1 MANKKEEIEDKNIKD
16 EKGKALKGKEVKGKD
31 NPKKL
36 SKEDKKEI
44 KKAMKK
50 VERAENLNDIYKT
63 YKYKK
68 DWKYL
73 EKHLQQ
79 WKGDPYEFI
88 DNYYKSPDWPYYKAA
103 NMHNK
108 LVDTIDGRKYRIK
121 NDSYAERGVAVA
133 KEIVMVFIKFF
144 VLIYIGCFLIWNSFH
159 SVQSKDLDLDEESHQ
174 FSVNKFMN
182 MIEIYQDQSPDVYVF
197 IKSLYVGLAKIPRD
211 ALFYVFCQKNKIME
225 SLYFG
230 GEGGA
235 LWDSKKAYGRTPSQI
250 RSVIQLLIA
259 GVLPIVMYFV
269 GLMFAGIFMFG
280 HLHLGYIKSTINLIN
295 SDFFINKDYWFF
307 KYNFPTIFSWLT
319 IGALAHFIL
328 IPSVIGFF
336 FTIGYIVKM
345 FKNIPK
351 VNNVFKNIT
360 KSYLN
365 LVIFMLI
372 FGLLLV
378 QKYNLYFHDKL
389 PINVSSKG
397 LAIVA
402 IALPFILIPLY
413 FIFNALFGPKVSPN
427 APSA

>member
-1 MANKKEEIEDKNIKD
+1 MASMLNRKKETQ
-16 EKGKALKGKEVKGKD
+16 KD
-31 NPKKL
+31 NIR
-36 SKEDKKEI
+36 KEKDDKDKKPSKQDNTV
-44 KKAMKK
+44 KKSKK
-50 VERAENLNDIYKT
+50 KIERAENLNDIYKT

-88 DNYYKSPDWPYYKAA
+88 DNYYKSPEWPYYKAG

-108 LVDTIDGRKYRIK
+108 LVDTINARRYKIK
-121 NDSYAERGVAVA
+121 NDSYVERSVAVL
-133 KEIVMVFIKFF
+133 KEILMVFIRLF
-144 VLIYIGCFLIWNSFH
+144 VFVYIGCFLIWNSYH

-182 MIEIYQDQSPDVYVF
+182 MIEIYQDSSPDVYVF
-197 IKSLYVGLAKIPRD
+197 IKSLYIGLAKIPRD

-235 LWDSKKAYGRTPSQI
+235 LWDSKKAYGKTPSQI

-259 GVLPIVMYFV
+259 GVLPIAMYFI
-269 GLMFAGIFMFG
+269 GMMFAGIFMFG

-295 SDFFINKDYWFF
+295 SDFFMNKDSWFF
-307 KYNFPTIFSWLT
+307 KYNFATIFLWLT
-319 IGALAHFIL
+319 VGGLVHFIL
-328 IPSVIGFF
+328 IPAVIGFF

-345 FKNIPK
+345 FRNITK

-365 LVIFMLI
+365 LVIMMLI
-372 FGLLLV
+372 FGVLLV
-378 QKYNLYFHDKL
+378 QKYNLYFPDKL
-389 PINVSSKG
+389 PINVNSKG

-413 FIFNALFGPKVSPN
+413 FIYNALFGSKIPASQP